1 MDLTTAEL
9 SSGVDIIVVNSSL
22 SDNNNS
28 WIATSFIQ
36 KNLSFTGLLL
46 INLKN
51 AKGKPL
57 T

>member
-22 SDNNNS
+22 SDKNNS

-51 AKGKPL
+51 AEGKPL